1 MVDWAESI
9 VAVGGPQRSSMYRRR
24 TPMAWKLVD
33 QQRCNVG
40 KWRLACRLTAAAALP
55 QPCSTAP
62 PEPC

>member
-24 TPMAWKLVD
+24 TPTAWKLVD
-33 QQRCNVG
+33 QHRNVC
-40 KWRLACRLTAAAALP
+40 RLACRLTAAAALP